1 MFRKIFIGFMLF
13 FLAVVLAVGMLVT
26 VSLAAVG
33 VAVGSVVETLDVGT
47 VEVTD
52 ASGNVETY
60 SVGDLLSET
69 SRVEVVGDNGE
80 QVTIDLNLPQISVQE
95 NGDEVS
101 RVIIGDDEV
110 SRVVIGGDQGLVI
123 DEGSRIRFD
132 NRNDVF
138 FDGGFFGRLIG
149 GFFKGLFS
157 LAFWGLV
164 VFGIVMVLRS
174 RKPEIIEKTPEDA
187 VA

>member
-33 VAVGSVVETLDVGT
+33 IAVGSAVETLDAST

-52 ASGNVETY
+52 VSGNVESYTL
-60 SVGDLLSET
+60 GELLSET
-69 SRVEVVGDNGE
+69 SRVEVTGDNGE
-80 QVTIDLNLPQISVQE
+80 QVTIDLNLPQITVQE

-101 RVIIGDDEV
+101 RVVIGGDEV
-110 SRVVIGGDQGLVI
+110 SRIVI
-123 DEGSRIRFD
+123 DGEQGFIFDDGHQFRFD

-149 GFFKGLFS
+149 GIFKGLFS
-157 LAFWGLV
+157 LAFWTLV
-164 VFGIVMVLRS
+164 IVGIVLILRN
-174 RKPEIIEKTPEDA
+174 RQPAAEKTPDA

>member
-13 FLAVVLAVGMLVT
+13 FLAAILAVGMVVT

-33 VAVGSVVETLDVGT
+33 VAVGSVVDNLDVST

-52 ASGNVETY
+52 VNGNVETY
-60 SVGDLLSET
+60 SVSELLSET
-69 SRVEVVGDNGE
+69 NRVEVIGDNGE
-80 QVTIDLNLPQISVQE
+80 QVTIDLNLPQITVQE

-101 RVIIGDDEV
+101 RVVIGGDEV
-110 SRVVIGGDQGLVI
+110 SRIVI
-123 DEGSRIRFD
+123 DGEQGFVFDDGHQFRFD

-138 FDGGFFGRLIG
+138 FDGGFFGRLVVGI
-149 GFFKGLFS
+149 FKGLFS
-157 LAFWGLV
+157 LAFWMLV
-164 VFGIVMVLRS
+164 IVGIVMILRN
-174 RKPEIIEKTPEDA
+174 RRPAATEKTPDA